1 MTDYTKYRL
10 SKKEMG
16 VLILF
21 SVILSTASG
30 WLFFD
35 TYFGVVI
42 TPVVVILLKKVL
54 EDYLCEQRLKNI
66 RNQFKDVLFFLS
78 SAFASGLHLQDGLE
92 SAYIQIKEIHGP
104 KAEMAEELHV
114 MVLKLKEVAW
124 GEMELWQDLSRRTG
138 LEDIEDFSE
147 VFAACRD
154 AGGDMISAVEKAAS
168 MIVEK
173 INIENEMRAMFAQKK
188 TEGRMVGTMPV
199 IMILFLRLT
208 SPGYLGV
215 MYETIPGRIMML
227 MSMIAIGYS
236 IYLTERITRVE
247 V

>member
-1 MTDYTKYRL
+1 MTDYTKYHL
-10 SKKEMG
+10 SKKELGMLVIF
-16 VLILF
+16 VLVLSFIL
-21 SVILSTASG
+21 G

-35 TYFGVVI
+35 TYLGVVI
-42 TPVVVILLKKVL
+42 CPIIFVVLKKAL
-54 EDYLCEQRLKNI
+54 EDYLCEQRLKRI
-66 RNQFKDVLFFLS
+66 RNQFKDILFFLS

-92 SAYIQIKEIHGP
+92 SAYTQIKEIHGP
-104 KAEMAEELHV
+104 KAEMADELHM

-154 AGGDMISAVEKAAS
+154 AGGDLIKAVDKAAA

-173 INIENEMRAMFAQKK
+173 INVENEMRTMFAQKK

-199 IMILFLRLT
+199 IMILFLKLT
-208 SPGYLGV
+208 SPGYLNV
-215 MYETIPGRIMML
+215 MYETLPGRIMM
-227 MSMIAIGYS
+227 MVSMIGSGFS
-236 IYLTERITRVE
+236 I
-247 V
+247 

>member
-1 MTDYTKYRL
+1 MTDYTKYQL
-10 SKKEMG
+10 SKKEL
-16 VLILF
+16 VLLIFF
-21 SVILSTASG
+21 SLVFAFAIG

-35 TYFGVVI
+35 TYLGVVFSPI
-42 TPVVVILLKKVL
+42 IVIVLKKVL

-92 SAYIQIKEIHGP
+92 SAYVQIKEIHGP
-104 KAEMAEELHV
+104 NSEMAEELYV
-114 MVLKLKEVAW
+114 MVLKLREVAW

-154 AGGDMISAVEKAAS
+154 AGGDMISAVDKAAG

-173 INIENEMRAMFAQKK
+173 INIENEMRTMFAQKK

-208 SPGYLGV
+208 SPGYLSV
-215 MYETIPGRIMML
+215 MYETIPGRIMMFI
-227 MSMIAIGYS
+227 SMIGIAYS
-236 IYLTERITRVE
+236 FYLTEKITRVE